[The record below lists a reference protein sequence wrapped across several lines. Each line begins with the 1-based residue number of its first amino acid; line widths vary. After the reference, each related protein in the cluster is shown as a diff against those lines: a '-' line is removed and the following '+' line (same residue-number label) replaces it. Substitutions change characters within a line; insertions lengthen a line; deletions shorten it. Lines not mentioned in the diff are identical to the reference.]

1 MSSEF
6 RVSLTKDLVILR
18 NYVSLADW
26 RPLGNGYGPLVTDFC
41 LRLPVTVKGSRLSD
55 LYPFQGEELFLQTD
69 PKGKAA
75 DGTVLPDHPVAR
87 DDDR

>member
-1 MSSEF
+1 MSSES
-6 RVSLTKDLVILR
+6 RVSLTKVPVILR
-18 NYVSLADW
+18 NYVSLAGG
-26 RPLGNGYGPLVTDFC
+26 RPLDNEWGPLVTDFC
-41 LRLPVTVKGSRLSD
+41 LCLPVTAKGSRLSD